1 MILYGSLQYVCEDMN
16 WEGIAE
22 VRLKMK
28 EMGERKDLGFCWIE
42 LDGGDTWILS
52 RIYNLVRDH
61 FENVHVLVW
70 TVGEL
75 LPFSISSSLLIT
87 STN

>member
-1 MILYGSLQYVCEDMN
+1 MN

-52 RIYNLVRDH
+52 KIYNLVRDIISRT
-61 FENVHVLVW
+61 FMFLYGLLVS
-70 TVGEL
+70 VAI
-75 LPFSISSSLLIT
+75 FHQQ
-87 STN
+87 

>member
-1 MILYGSLQYVCEDMN
+1 MALSSMN

-42 LDGGDTWILS
+42 LDGGDYMDCQGFIILS
-52 RIYNLVRDH
+52 
-61 FENVHVLVW
+61 E
-70 TVGEL
+70 
-75 LPFSISSSLLIT
+75 T
-87 STN
+87 SFRERSCSCMDCW

>member
-1 MILYGSLQYVCEDMN
+1 VLLYGSLQYVCEDMN

-42 LDGGDTWILS
+42 LDGGDTWIVKDL
-52 RIYNLVRDH
+52 
-61 FENVHVLVW
+61 
-70 TVGEL
+70 
-75 LPFSISSSLLIT
+75 
-87 STN
+87 

>member
-1 MILYGSLQYVCEDMN
+1 VILYGSLQYVCEDMN

-52 RIYNLVRDH
+52 KIYNLVRDIISRTFMFLYGLLVSCCH
-61 FENVHVLVW
+61 FPSAVVY
-70 TVGEL
+70 
-75 LPFSISSSLLIT
+75 
-87 STN
+87 